1 MSKEECVLYP
11 EGAFIPP
18 NEGDYLFVVDVQNDF
33 LTGSLGSEE
42 AQKILKPVLKLAKSW
57 DWQIVYTKDT
67 HDLDYLK
74 TQEGKNLPIEHC
86 IVDTA
91 GWCLPDE
98 LQKVMVQKNA
108 IELRKSTFGAFDFK
122 EMETNIGHGQFK
134 NARIFICGLCTD
146 ICVISNALILKAKF
160 PEHEI
165 ICFSDAC
172 AGVTIEKHEA
182 ALKVMESCQIK
193 IMKTTDLPL
202 PKA

>member
-18 NEGDYLFVVDVQNDF
+18 NEGDYLFVVDVQYDF

-122 EMETNIGHGQFK
+122 EWKPTLAMGNSRMPGSSFVGC
-134 NARIFICGLCTD
+134 ART
-146 ICVISNALILKAKF
+146 SA
-160 PEHEI
+160 
-165 ICFSDAC
+165 
-172 AGVTIEKHEA
+172 
-182 ALKVMESCQIK
+182 
-193 IMKTTDLPL
+193 
-202 PKA
+202 